1 MAKLPINIRTTKRN
15 NWKKYHHGFQP
26 RQLRL
31 RHPRRRLRLPQ
42 WQEELDQRKKQFETR
57 YGIILGSKVRLILRG
72 ENTPLEGIIGLC
84 DSNEPAIRSRLHLR
98 MGKREFIL
106 AEIESVMRL

>member
-1 MAKLPINIRTTKRN
+1 MEFNQGSFDFDSPGDETGYRK
-15 NWKKYHHGFQP
+15 
-26 RQLRL
+26 
-31 RHPRRRLRLPQ
+31 
-42 WQEELDQRKKQFETR
+42 WQEELDARKKRFETR
-57 YGIILGSKVRLILRG
+57 YGIILGSRVRLTLIG
-72 ENTPLEGIIGLC
+72 ENTPLEGIITLC